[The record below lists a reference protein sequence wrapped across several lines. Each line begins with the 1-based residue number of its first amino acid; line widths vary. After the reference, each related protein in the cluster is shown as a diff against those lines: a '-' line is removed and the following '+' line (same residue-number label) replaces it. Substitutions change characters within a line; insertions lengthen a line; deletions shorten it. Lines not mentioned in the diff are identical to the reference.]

1 MIQEYREGVSSD
13 FTGTIIDIETI
24 GTFNERYRYT
34 GDYREYA
41 DIQQVIFGLVN
52 NQYLQI
58 LYITKKEEIP
68 ELNEKVI
75 DIIDKLEKPF
85 YAFNTAFEQ
94 NVLSYQLKKAIAFEG
109 ELQREKYKSKANAV
123 KELGIINHGDPFNDK
138 GILCMYAWQNGK
150 FEEAVAHNRACLL
163 KERDI
168 LLRRGYRNPN
178 GLALF
183 TK

>member
-1 MIQEYREGVSSD
+1 
-13 FTGTIIDIETI
+13 
-24 GTFNERYRYT
+24 
-34 GDYREYA
+34 
-41 DIQQVIFGLVN
+41 
-52 NQYLQI
+52 
-58 LYITKKEEIP
+58 
-68 ELNEKVI
+68 
-75 DIIDKLEKPF
+75 
-85 YAFNTAFEQ
+85 
-94 NVLSYQLKKAIAFEG
+94 FEG